1 MKVLIFIFISV
12 FLLLALHFSIAADT
26 ISASESITGSDTL
39 VTSNQ
44 RFVLG
49 LFSPPN
55 STAWYLGLWYKKFPD
70 VVVWVANR
78 ENPLPDS
85 NGALKLSEKG
95 SLILSDEMNNT
106 VWSSNSSRVAE
117 NPVAQLLV
125 TGNLVVIDQALITT
139 AAADSVS
146 YVYQSF
152 DYPSDTLL
160 PDMKVGWDFRTGQN
174 RFLTS
179 WKDASDPSLG
189 EYTYRIDNP
198 ELPQLVVAQGS
209 KKVFR
214 TGPWNGLRFSARVTM
229 TESGLA
235 QRLVVNEGSSEWAV
249 LYTLQNNQCDVY
261 GECGANGICKIY
273 NSPICECVQG
283 FVPISPKEWEF
294 SNWTS
299 GCTRRT
305 KLHCEKGERFVKI
318 NNVKLPDLLDFRVN
332 KNLLRSG
339 DCEAECLRN
348 CSCVAYANSNI
359 TSGNKACLMWFGK
372 LIDMREIV
380 ELDGDQIHIR
390 MPASELGDTSQRHKR
405 IVLISVISSAGF
417 MLLFLGLSCWYI
429 YLKKREKERG
439 SRTSEEDLE
448 LPLFDYGTIAT
459 ATNDFSGTNKLGEG
473 GFGPLYKLTQEEFV
487 AVKRLSRDS
496 GQGLEEFKNEVT
508 MIANLQHWNLVKLL
522 GCCIEGEERMLIYEY
537 MPNKSLDCFIFDEN
551 KKLLLKWQKR
561 RDIII
566 GIARGLLYLH
576 EDSRL
581 RIIHRDLKS
590 SNILLDD
597 ELNPKISDF
606 GIARIFRRNQT
617 EAKTKR
623 VIGTYGYMSPEYAI
637 DGNFSVKS
645 DVFSFG
651 VLLLEIVSGKK
662 NRGFHH
668 PDHHHN
674 LLGHVWLLW
683 KQNKGLELMDIC
695 LEDSY
700 VEFELLRCIQVGLLC
715 VQKLPKDRPVMS
727 SVVLML
733 SNEGATLPQPN
744 EPGFFIE
751 RGSMDFDSS
760 RDQGK
765 SNTGNTI
772 TITTE
777 EPR

>member
-1 MKVLIFIFISV
+1 MKGLIFIFISL
-12 FLLLALHFSIAADT
+12 FLFSALNFSIAADT
-26 ISASESITGSDTL
+26 ISPSQSITGSNTL
-39 VTSNQ
+39 VSSNQ

-55 STAWYLGLWYKKFPD
+55 SRAWYLGLWYKKFPE
-70 VVVWVANR
+70 VVVWIANR
-78 ENPLPDS
+78 ENPLPGS
-85 NGALKLSEKG
+85 NGALTLSEKG
-95 SLILSDEMNNT
+95 TLILSDQMNKT
-106 VWSSNSSRVAE
+106 IWFSNSSRVAE
-117 NPVAQLLV
+117 NPIAQLLV
-125 TGNLVVIDQALITT
+125 TGNLVVRDQASPT
-139 AAADSVS
+139 AAAESES
-146 YVYQSF
+146 YVFQSF
-152 DYPSDTLL
+152 DFPSNTLL

-174 RFLTS
+174 HFLTS
-179 WKDASDPSLG
+179 WKNASDPSPG
-189 EYTYRIDNP
+189 EYTYRIENL

-214 TGPWNGLRFSARVTM
+214 TGPWNGLRFTGTPVSVVTAASFLVPIFVYNTKELYYSYEVADDSILTRVTL

-235 QRLVVNEGSSEWAV
+235 QRLVMNEGSSEWAV
-249 LYTLQNNQCDVY
+249 MYTLQNNQCDDY
-261 GECGANGICKIY
+261 GQCGPNGICKIY
-273 NSPICECVQG
+273 KSPICECLQG
-283 FVPISPKEWEF
+283 FVPKSPKEWEF
-294 SNWTS
+294 LNWTT

-305 KLHCEKGERFVKI
+305 ALHCERGEGFVKV
-318 NNVKLPDLLDFRVN
+318 NNVKLPDLLDFLVN
-332 KNLLRSG
+332 KTMLRG
-339 DCEAECLRN
+339 EECEAECLRN
-348 CSCVAYANSNI
+348 CSCMAYANSNI
-359 TSGNKACLMWFGK
+359 TSGGKGCLMWFGK

-380 ELDGDQIHIR
+380 EDSDQIYIR
-390 MPASELGDTSQRHKR
+390 MPASELG
-405 IVLISVISSAGF
+405 
-417 MLLFLGLSCWYI
+417 
-429 YLKKREKERG
+429 
-439 SRTSEEDLE
+439 SRTSEDLE
-448 LPLFDYGTIAT
+448 LPLFDYGRIAT
-459 ATNDFSGTNKLGEG
+459 ATNEFSGTNKLGEG
-473 GFGPLYKLTQEEFV
+473 GFGPVYKAKLSQEEFV
-487 AVKRLSRDS
+487 AVKRLSKDS

-508 MIANLQHWNLVKLL
+508 MMANLQHWNLVKLL

-551 KKLLLKWQKR
+551 NKLLLKWQKR
-561 RDIII
+561 FDIIV

-576 EDSRL
+576 QDSRL

-606 GIARIFRRNQT
+606 GIARIFGRNQN

-637 DGNFSVKS
+637 DGKFSVKS

-651 VLLLEIVSGKK
+651 VLLLEIVSGRK

-674 LLGHVWLLW
+674 LLGHAWLLW
-683 KQNKGLELMDIC
+683 KQNKGLELMDVC

-715 VQKLPKDRPVMS
+715 VQKLPEDRPVMS

-733 SNEGATLPQPN
+733 SNEGATLPQPK

-751 RGSMDFDSS
+751 RGSLDFDSL
-760 RDQGK
+760 RDPGK

-772 TITTE
+772 TITTVQA
-777 EPR
+777 R